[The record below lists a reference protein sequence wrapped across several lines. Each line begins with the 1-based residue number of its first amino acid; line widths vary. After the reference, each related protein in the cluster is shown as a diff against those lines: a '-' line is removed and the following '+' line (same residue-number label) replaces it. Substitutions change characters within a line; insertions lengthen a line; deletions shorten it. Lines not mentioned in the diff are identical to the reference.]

1 MTAPSFLRRVR
12 ELLAQGMG
20 AGPEA
25 ERTVEALGRVL
36 QRRGLHLR
44 ELSGDARF
52 TCVVARECLRAEV
65 SDCAAL
71 HRHLQD
77 ALAAAWEQDQR
88 VVQPVLAEA
97 ARLLGGSVRLHG
109 GSQGALMAEM
119 IMALMGGMLLAR
131 RPTAPEDRDAFMV
144 GCAQGAYQAVVEA
157 RARDGLRPRP
167 QVAETAKPRQE
178 AQRGSYAAAA
188 AHAGADA
195 VAPAEDALSP
205 EARAAHERR
214 RRAQEAAVQA
224 GRQAGSR
231 ALRPRALLWRLR
243 PMLPALPPHVEEDSA
258 PHADPA

>member
-1 MTAPSFLRRVR
+1 MLLEGGGHDVRVW
-12 ELLAQGMG
+12 AIG
-20 AGPEA
+20 
-25 ERTVEALGRVL
+25 
-36 QRRGLHLR
+36 
-44 ELSGDARF
+44 S
-52 TCVVARECLRAEV
+52 RAEV

-71 HRHLQD
+71 HQHLQD
-77 ALAAAWEQDQR
+77 ALATAWEQDQR
-88 VVQPVLAEA
+88 VVQPVPTESAHLFS
-97 ARLLGGSVRLHG
+97 GSVRLHG
-109 GSQGALMAEM
+109 VGASASSMQGAMMAEM
-119 IMALMGGMLLAR
+119 MALMGGMPTAR
-131 RPTAPEDRDAFMV
+131 RPTAPEDRNAFMV

-157 RARDGLRPRP
+157 KARDGLRPRP

-188 AHAGADA
+188 AHAGADDA

-258 PHADPA
+258 PHADLA